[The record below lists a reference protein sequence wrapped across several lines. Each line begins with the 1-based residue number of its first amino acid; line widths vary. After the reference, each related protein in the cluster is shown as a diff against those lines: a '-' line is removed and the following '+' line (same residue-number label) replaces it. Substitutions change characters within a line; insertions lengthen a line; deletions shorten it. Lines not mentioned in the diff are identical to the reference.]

1 MGFLVS
7 PVQKALSSLIYFLS
21 FFFFLRFFCC
31 FVSCHNM
38 ASNDDLKNAFMNF
51 ANQGKS
57 GAKVQE
63 LDNKNWTKM
72 AKDCGLYNKTCT
84 STDGDITFQKF
95 CGNKAK
101 QINFDTFCKFIDE
114 LSLKFYKGDAN
125 AVAKYRELIVR
136 KGAPQNTGANKERF
150 DESGKGKGKEGRE
163 NVTANDGYVT
173 GYKGKESYATRTPAK
188 QLIVARGSARD
199 SSDAVVASFVF

>member
-1 MGFLVS
+1 MGTVVFVFFY
-7 PVQKALSSLIYFLS
+7 VFTFFS
-21 FFFFLRFFCC
+21 FPFFLPPIK
-31 FVSCHNM
+31 M
-38 ASNDDLKNAFMNF
+38 ASNEGLKQAFLNF

-101 QINFDTFCKFIDE
+101 HITFEVFLKFIDE
-114 LSLKFYKGDAN
+114 LAVKYYKGDSA
-125 AVAKYRELIVR
+125 AVEKYRKLIVE
-136 KGAPQNTGANKERF
+136 KGAPESKGTKVATGNNVGKMTDTTQYTGAHKERF
-150 DESGKGKGKEGRE
+150 DDSGKGKGKEGRE
-163 NVTANDGYVT
+163 YTTENDGYVT
-173 GYKGKESYATRTPAK
+173 GYKDKGTYDQKK
-188 QLIVARGSARD
+188 
-199 SSDAVVASFVF
+199 

>member
-1 MGFLVS
+1 MGILS
-7 PVQKALSSLIYFLS
+7 LSSAESIIVVDLIFV
-21 FFFFLRFFCC
+21 FFFLSAFFCC

-101 QINFDTFCKFIDE
+101 HINFDVFLKFIDE
-114 LSLKFYKGDAN
+114 LAPKYFKGDAN
-125 AVAKYRELIVR
+125 AVQKYRQLIVD
-136 KGAPQNTGANKERF
+136 KGSPDNKGTKVATGNNVGKMTDTAQYTGAHKERF

-163 NVTANDGYVT
+163 DV
-173 GYKGKESYATRTPAK
+173 
-188 QLIVARGSARD
+188 
-199 SSDAVVASFVF
+199 